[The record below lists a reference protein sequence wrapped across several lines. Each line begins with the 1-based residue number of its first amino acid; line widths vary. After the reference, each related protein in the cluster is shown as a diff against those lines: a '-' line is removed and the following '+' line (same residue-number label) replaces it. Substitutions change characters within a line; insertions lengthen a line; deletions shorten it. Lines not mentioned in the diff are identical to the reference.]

1 VGNERE
7 EVKMNWRKIKAF
19 LGVNA
24 LRFSI
29 LISVLFLFFFIVL
42 MVSKGGR
49 MISWSFLTD
58 IPRAGMTKGGIF
70 PAIVGTFCLTIGA
83 IVIAFP
89 LGLLAAIYLVEY
101 AKEGYLMSMIRIA
114 ISTLAGIPSIIFG
127 LFGLAIFVIK
137 FRFGVSILSGSLT
150 LSIMILPIIIKA
162 SEEAIKAVPDDFRE
176 ASYALGATKRE
187 TIIRVVIPTA
197 LPNILTGAIMSV
209 GRAAGETAPILFTA
223 ATFYTRKLPKSIFD
237 EVMAL
242 PYHIYA
248 LMTEGTSPEYQVPI
262 AYGTAVVLLGLVLAI
277 SAIAIIIRYR
287 MRRMKK
293 W

>member
-1 VGNERE
+1 
-7 EVKMNWRKIKAF
+7 MNWRKIKAF

-58 IPRAGMTKGGIF
+58 IPRAGMTRGGIF

-83 IVIAFP
+83 LVFAFP

-101 AKEGYLMSMIRIA
+101 AKEGYLMNMIRIA

-127 LFGLAIFVIK
+127 LFGLAVFVIK

-162 SEEAIKAVPDDFRE
+162 SEEAIKAVPNDFRE

-237 EVMAL
+237 EVMVL